1 MAPAGILVFPGADE
15 LDVVG
20 PFRVLTA
27 ARVET
32 LLVAERPGPVTLGNG
47 LVLHATTAFED
58 CPALDVLVVTG
69 GSSESETAGRR
80 VEQRNERTVAFV
92 RDAAKR
98 APLTAS
104 VCTGAFLLA
113 EAGALDGRRANTHWR
128 YRDELRELMAARGAP
143 FELVTE
149 RVVWDGED
157 LVTAGGVTSGIDLG
171 LEIVGKLFGPEVRSL
186 VEQGL
191 EIQTPA

>member
-1 MAPAGILVFPGADE
+1 MTLAGILVFPGADE

-27 ARVET
+27 ARIDT
-32 LLVAERPGPVTLGNG
+32 LLVAERTGPVELCNG
-47 LVLHATTAFED
+47 LTVEATTSYED

-69 GSSESETAGRR
+69 GSSGSEAAGRR

-92 RDAAKR
+92 RRAAGR
-98 APLTAS
+98 AEITAS

-113 EAGALDGRRANTHWR
+113 EAGALAGRRANTHWQF
-128 YRDELRELMAARGAP
+128 RDELLELMAERGEP
-143 FELVTE
+143 FELVTD
-149 RVVWDGED
+149 RVVWDGD

-171 LEIVGKLFGPEVRSL
+171 LEL
-186 VEQGL
+186 VERLLGPKARGLVEKGL
-191 EIQTPA
+191 EVETPA